1 MRFEIKGK
9 EHELKLTY
17 GAIAEINKKYKGGAN
32 EVVSLALLG
41 DLPIFEDAI
50 YFGLLHTEQGFTKKD
65 IQEALEEA
73 FEKGLISQEYIKS
86 VLKEVITDHFFFK
99 KTAEDMRAEMKA
111 KMLKEN
117 PDGEEM
123 FTKMFN

>member
-9 EHELKLTY
+9 EYELKLTY
-17 GAIAEINKKYKGGAN
+17 GAIAEINKQYKGGAN

-65 IQEALEEA
+65 IKEALEEA

-111 KMLKEN
+111 KMIKEN
-117 PDGEEM
+117 PDGANM
-123 FTKMFN
+123 FEKMFN